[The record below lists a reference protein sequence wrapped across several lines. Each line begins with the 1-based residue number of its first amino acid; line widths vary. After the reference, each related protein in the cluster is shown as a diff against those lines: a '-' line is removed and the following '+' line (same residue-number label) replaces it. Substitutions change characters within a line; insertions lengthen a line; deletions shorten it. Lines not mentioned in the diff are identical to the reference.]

1 MKVRYL
7 VPVGVFVL
15 LLGLAAEPI
24 TCRCRRAG
32 GDVGGL
38 RPSGGDVLR
47 DGHVGADRWSI
58 LVRDEPAERV
68 RLSDRHPPV
77 GGPAAGPHALR
88 RARPDAASWSS
99 ASSYA

>member
-1 MKVRYL
+1 
-7 VPVGVFVL
+7 VFVL

-32 GDVGGL
+32 GDVEGL

-77 GGPAAGPHALR
+77 GGPAAGPHALSPSTAGR
-88 RARPDAASWSS
+88 GELVERVL
-99 ASSYA
+99 YALAGNVAPE